1 MGEKKINNMNYSH
14 NNYSKKTGEPTRK
27 IKNSHITLK
36 SKEEKICSSCN
47 KENNTKDN
55 YCKFCGN
62 ELYEIASLRP
72 LETKLDLKSKIK
84 ELSYHANKRGVFL
97 TTFTTIFILF
107 I

>member
-47 KENNTKDN
+47 K
-55 YCKFCGN
+55 
-62 ELYEIASLRP
+62 
-72 LETKLDLKSKIK
+72 
-84 ELSYHANKRGVFL
+84 
-97 TTFTTIFILF
+97 
-107 I
+107 